1 MDKAL
6 ADAIRA
12 IDSNTGQGSMAA
24 KERKRKKPPR
34 LNDGKPKGGRESKPP
49 KRKADETQIQVSI
62 NVRPDDWTRFKAKAA
77 KEGVS
82 AAAKLGNAIIE
93 PKIEPATLCMSA
105 QQRLE
110 AAIRQHKRQLDSE
123 FEQRI
128 QNECKRRLDA
138 LSLPA
143 YAKEMAEYV
152 EMVKSRKGHLTREVY
167 RSILACLNSA
177 TRLGVTDKRLDEA
190 FVAFKKLELVL
201 CNEKEA
207 STPNYTFPRTFAEM
221 MARKQAVS
229 EARKTK
235 RASRGIPERR

>member
-49 KRKADETQIQVSI
+49 
-62 NVRPDDWTRFKAKAA
+62 
-77 KEGVS
+77 
-82 AAAKLGNAIIE
+82 KLGNAIIE